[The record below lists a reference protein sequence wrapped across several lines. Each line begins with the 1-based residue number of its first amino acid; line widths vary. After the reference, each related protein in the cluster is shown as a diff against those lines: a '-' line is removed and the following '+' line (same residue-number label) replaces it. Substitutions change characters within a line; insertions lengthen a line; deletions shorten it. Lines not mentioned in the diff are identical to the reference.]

1 MRTNKTILIIGACG
15 SGKTWVM
22 KQIINQKKLK
32 LNAKFG
38 MIRFKTDKE
47 LAVLGNYD
55 GQTFEGSDR
64 LSMAVARD
72 FGKFKKLADK
82 NNFLII
88 CEGDRFTNK
97 TFIETFNPYIIKIK
111 DNGEKGR
118 KLRGSNQTERH
129 LKSIATRVSNITHT
143 KEVED
148 SSEALKTVLELI
160 S

>member
-1 MRTNKTILIIGACG
+1 MSTNKAILIIGACG

-22 KQIINQKKLK
+22 KQIISKKQLK

-47 LAVLGNYD
+47 LCVLGNYD

-72 FGKFKKLADK
+72 FGKFKKLVDK

-88 CEGDRFTNK
+88 CEGDRFTNR

-111 DNGEKGR
+111 DNGEQGR

-129 LKSIATRVSNITHT
+129 IRAIQTRVNNITHT

-148 SSEALKTVLELI
+148 SSEALKTVLNLI
-160 S
+160 